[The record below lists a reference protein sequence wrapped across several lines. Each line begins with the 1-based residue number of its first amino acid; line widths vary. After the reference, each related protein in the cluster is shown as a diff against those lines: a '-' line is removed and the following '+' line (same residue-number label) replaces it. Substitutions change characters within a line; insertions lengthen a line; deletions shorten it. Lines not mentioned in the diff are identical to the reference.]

1 MDHRNIL
8 AQQFDGLG
16 KHFLAAIHILHVQQ
30 VDRVEQ
36 NLQVRAAD
44 LVQHGAGA
52 LGVIHDVLD
61 HRLDGNGHAVL
72 FGAAHHRLEVLD
84 KSGKSS
90 ITAALRA
97 ELVLGVGRTGLG
109 AHHAAAQKACKAD
122 MGVIF
127 FLNGVQGV
135 RIRVGKVQVVA
146 QHRNVD
152 AILLELV
159 PQIQRIAGCQ
169 GTGRVG
175 HLFQGLAQGHV
186 GAGEALLAHQ
196 RQHLFQRQLFG
207 VVQTQAELDHENVL
221 LFPQGGDVGSIIH
234 QNVPAEKRRPLPRPQ
249 FSLLC
254 GAGKPCQPR
263 TLRVRI
269 RCYLLKFFAGEG
281 KRCIVP

>member
-1 MDHRNIL
+1 
-8 AQQFDGLG
+8 
-16 KHFLAAIHILHVQQ
+16 
-30 VDRVEQ
+30 
-36 NLQVRAAD
+36 
-44 LVQHGAGA
+44 
-52 LGVIHDVLD
+52 
-61 HRLDGNGHAVL
+61 
-72 FGAAHHRLEVLD
+72 
-84 KSGKSS
+84 
-90 ITAALRA
+90 
-97 ELVLGVGRTGLG
+97 
-109 AHHAAAQKACKAD
+109 

-135 RIRVGKVQVVA
+135 RIRMGKVQVVA

-159 PQIQRIAGCQ
+159 PQIQRIAGGQ
-169 GTGRVG
+169 
-175 HLFQGLAQGHV
+175 
-186 GAGEALLAHQ
+186 GAGGAGQLLEGFAQSHMGAGKAFPAH
-196 RQHLFQRQLFG
+196 QRQLFG
-207 VVQTQAELDHENVL
+207 VMQTQAELDHENVL

-269 RCYLLKFFAGEG
+269 RCYLLKFFAREG